1 VDYISALREHKQKQS
16 FIANFQHAP
25 QSSFIVGDNG
35 SVLNLDP
42 H

>member
-16 FIANFQHAP
+16 FIGNFKHSP
-25 QSSFIVGDNG
+25 QASLFVSNDR
-35 SVLNLDP
+35 SMLNLDP